1 MSPKQPKLPWYKDG
15 VKFQC
20 QGSGKCCI
28 SRGEYG
34 FVYVTAE
41 DRRRMAKEFGVPT
54 RSFTSKYCKK
64 TDEGYHLI
72 EEPGRSEC
80 LFLENNQCSVYK
92 ARPTQCRTWPFW
104 PEFLNAKKWRSEVK
118 NFCPGVGKGKLYDP
132 VEIETIMRSQEA
144 SDNSKK

>member
-1 MSPKQPKLPWYKDG
+1 MSPKNQKLPWYKDG
-15 VKFQC
+15 VQFQC

-34 FVYVTAE
+34 FVYVTLD
-41 DRRRMAKEFGVPT
+41 DRKRMAKEFGIPT
-54 RSFTSKYCKK
+54 SSFTKKYCKK
-64 TDEGYHLI
+64 TPEGFHLL

-104 PEFLNAKKWRSEVK
+104 PEFLDAKKWRAEVK
-118 NFCPGVGKGKLYDP
+118 SCLLYTSPSPRD
-132 VEIETIMRSQEA
+132 S
-144 SDNSKK
+144 